1 MPDDPKRQRWNRKA
15 SLRREGFQVDGGEHF
30 RLYVRFT
37 TRSGRIVDFAVVLV
51 VFHNGEEIQVARYD
65 NAHGF
70 THLDILD
77 TQGNVDRKESHDH
90 IPIEHAIRHA
100 LDDFKKNWQAYAAH
114 CFGHKASKARP
125 PIRRS
130 SGKRGGPRKTDAP

>member
-1 MPDDPKRQRWNRKA
+1 MPDNQKRQRWNRKA

-30 RLYVRFT
+30 QIYVRFT
-37 TRSGRIVDFAVVLV
+37 TRTGRIVDFAVVLV
-51 VFHNGEEIQVARYD
+51 VFHNGEEIQIARYD

-77 TQGNVDRKESHDH
+77 SQGNVDRKESHDH

-100 LDDFKKNWQAYAAH
+100 LDDFKKNWQTYEAH
-114 CFGHKASKARP
+114 CFSHQASKARSSS
-125 PIRRS
+125 RRT
-130 SGKRGGPRKTDAP
+130 SGNRGRPRKKDAS